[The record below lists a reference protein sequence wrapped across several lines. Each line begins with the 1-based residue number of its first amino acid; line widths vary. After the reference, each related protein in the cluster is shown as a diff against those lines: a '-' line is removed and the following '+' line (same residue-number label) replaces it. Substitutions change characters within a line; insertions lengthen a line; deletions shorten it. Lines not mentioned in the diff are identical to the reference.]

1 MSEISFDKHRSPVK
15 AALLYLVLWELAT
28 VIIWLF
34 TAKLF
39 VIETVYSPSPVTS
52 ASTPNALVASGSP

>member
-1 MSEISFDKHRSPVK
+1 MSEISFDKRRSPVK

-28 VIIWLF
+28 VIMWLF

-39 VIETVYSPSPVTS
+39 VIYPLFAAEFTEVEQEEV
-52 ASTPNALVASGSP
+52 